1 MKKLTLFSLFTK
13 IAAIVLLLA
22 PVSISANPDDLFE
35 ADAGS
40 GIIYKFTP
48 AGTKSMFTSGINN
61 PAGLAFDASA
71 NLFVAE
77 LNTGTIYKFTRT
89 GTKTTFATGLNGP
102 GGLAFDAA
110 GNLFEGDSSGGTIT
124 KITPAGTKSTFAS
137 GLNGPGG
144 LAFDSSGNLFEP
156 DQFSGSIYKF
166 TPAGTRTTFATLL
179 QRPVALAFDVSG
191 NLFESD
197 RDSGNIFK
205 FTPAGMQ
212 TTFASGLD
220 HPVGLAFDSSGNL
233 FEADRNTA
241 AINKF
246 TPGGTKTAFA
256 SGLNSPAGLAVQPGQ
271 LTNISTRLEVLT
283 GNSVL
288 IAGFIISG
296 TDNKQVL
303 VRSLGPTLTQFGVS
317 GALADTTIELHN
329 GAGAIIATNDNW
341 KDTQQAAIMATG
353 KAPPNDL
360 ESAIL
365 ITLAPGNYSAIVRG
379 KNGITGVALAEVYD
393 LDQAVNA
400 TLTNISTRGF
410 VDTGVNV
417 MIGGL
422 ISSSGNTRVLVRT
435 LGPTLSQFGVPN
447 VLADPTLELHNAN
460 GVLIASND
468 NWMDTQAAAIQASGK
483 APPNPSESAIII
495 TKPAGS
501 GTAIVR
507 GKNNTTGNALVEVY
521 TLPPGP

>member
-1 MKKLTLFSLFTK
+1 MKKPQYLFRSAVVLTAFLSPI
-13 IAAIVLLLA
+13 IAFAA
-22 PVSISANPDDLFE
+22 PDDLFE

-48 AGTKSMFTSGINN
+48 AGVRTTFASGLNA
-61 PAGLAFDASA
+61 PAGLAFDVSG

-77 LNTGTIYKFTRT
+77 LGAGTITKITRT
-89 GTKTTFATGLNGP
+89 GTKTTFASGLSGP
-102 GGLAFDAA
+102 GGVAFDAA
-110 GNLFEGDSSGGTIT
+110 GNLFEGDSTVGTIT
-124 KITPAGTKSTFAS
+124 KITPAGTKSTFTS

-144 LAFDSSGNLFEP
+144 LAFDRSGNLFEP

-179 QRPVALAFDVSG
+179 QRPIALAFDGAG

-197 RDSGNIFK
+197 RNSGNIFK

-212 TTFASGLD
+212 TTFASGLNR
-220 HPVGLAFDSSGNL
+220 PVGLAFDSSGNL
-233 FEADRNTA
+233 FAGEQNTGT
-241 AINKF
+241 INKF
-246 TPGGTKTAFA
+246 TPGGTKTPFA
-256 SGLNSPAGLAVQPGQ
+256 SGLNGPQGLAVQPGQ

-296 TDNKQVL
+296 TDSKQVL
-303 VRSLGPTLTQFGVS
+303 LRALGPTLTQFGVV

-341 KDTQQAAIMATG
+341 KDNANQAAIMATG

-365 ITLAPGNYSAIVRG
+365 ITLAPGNYSAVVRG
-379 KNGITGVALAEVYD
+379 KNGITGVALAEIYD
-393 LDQAVNA
+393 LDQTVNA
-400 TLTNISTRGF
+400 VLTNISTRGF

-422 ISSSGNTRVLVRT
+422 ISSSGATRILART

-447 VLADPTLELHNAN
+447 VLADPTLELHDAN

-468 NWMDTQAAAIQASGK
+468 NWKDSEQAAIMATGK
-483 APPNPSESAIII
+483 APPNDLESAIII

>member
-1 MKKLTLFSLFTK
+1 
-13 IAAIVLLLA
+13 
-22 PVSISANPDDLFE
+22 
-35 ADAGS
+35 
-40 GIIYKFTP
+40 
-48 AGTKSMFTSGINN
+48 SGINN

-166 TPAGTRTTFATLL
+166 TPA
-179 QRPVALAFDVSG
+179 
-191 NLFESD
+191 
-197 RDSGNIFK
+197 
-205 FTPAGMQ
+205 
-212 TTFASGLD
+212 
-220 HPVGLAFDSSGNL
+220 
-233 FEADRNTA
+233 
-241 AINKF
+241 
-246 TPGGTKTAFA
+246 GTKTAFA

-417 MIGGL
+417 MIGEIGRA
-422 ISSSGNTRVLVRT
+422 SCRERV
-435 LGPTLSQFGVPN
+435 
-447 VLADPTLELHNAN
+447 
-460 GVLIASND
+460 
-468 NWMDTQAAAIQASGK
+468 
-483 APPNPSESAIII
+483 
-495 TKPAGS
+495 
-501 GTAIVR
+501 
-507 GKNNTTGNALVEVY
+507 
-521 TLPPGP
+521 

>member
-1 MKKLTLFSLFTK
+1 MSWLIQPWNYTMAMARSSPLTTIGRTPSRRKFKPAERLRPTRSSQPSLRCVLPVIAPPSSAAKIIPPAMPWSKFIPCRHKRRSLELTDMKKLTLFSLFTK

-22 PVSISANPDDLFE
+22 PISISANPDDLFE

-77 LNTGTIYKFTRT
+77 LNSGTIYKFTRT

-329 GAGAIIATNDNW
+329 GAGAI
-341 KDTQQAAIMATG
+341 
-353 KAPPNDL
+353 
-360 ESAIL
+360 
-365 ITLAPGNYSAIVRG
+365 
-379 KNGITGVALAEVYD
+379 
-393 LDQAVNA
+393 
-400 TLTNISTRGF
+400 
-410 VDTGVNV
+410 
-417 MIGGL
+417 
-422 ISSSGNTRVLVRT
+422 
-435 LGPTLSQFGVPN
+435 
-447 VLADPTLELHNAN
+447 
-460 GVLIASND
+460 
-468 NWMDTQAAAIQASGK
+468 
-483 APPNPSESAIII
+483 
-495 TKPAGS
+495 
-501 GTAIVR
+501 
-507 GKNNTTGNALVEVY
+507 
-521 TLPPGP
+521 